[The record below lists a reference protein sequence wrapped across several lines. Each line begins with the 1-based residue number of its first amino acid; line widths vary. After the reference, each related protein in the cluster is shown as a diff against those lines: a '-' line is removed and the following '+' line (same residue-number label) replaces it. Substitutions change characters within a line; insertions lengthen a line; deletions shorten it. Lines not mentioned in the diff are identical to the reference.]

1 MGIDKSTQHSKS
13 SVASVEVQDRYTES
27 HDNRS
32 SSQIIEHMLSE
43 VDHSSPSA
51 TSPDIDDLAKHR
63 AYLAVSQGPSSSP
76 GYLVN

>member
-32 SSQIIEHMLSE
+32 SSQIEHMLSE
-43 VDHSSPSA
+43 VDHTYTAGCLLGRLWPTQEWDLQEDNGSA
-51 TSPDIDDLAKHR
+51 GLLEYPT
-63 AYLAVSQGPSSSP
+63 Q
-76 GYLVN
+76 